1 MMMSYQETYSRWRAS
16 VKEEYLLKELEAIQ
30 DDDAQIRERF
40 IGDLPFGTAGL
51 RGILGAGTMR
61 MNRYVIGR
69 ATQGLADYLLTGGKS
84 GRCMVIAYDS
94 RQFSLEFA
102 RETACVFA
110 GNGIQACIF
119 KQLTSVPELS
129 FAVRHLK
136 ADGGVVITASHNP
149 REYNGYKVYSPY
161 GGQLGPEESL
171 EVMKSI
177 RRLDPFKD
185 IKRIGYQEGVET
197 GMIREIG
204 EEIDRLYYESM
215 VALCG
220 DEPAE
225 NLKVVY
231 TPLHGAGLRT
241 AEHVFPAAGIA
252 NLFIVEEQRMPD
264 GLFPTVNSPNPEDP
278 DAMKMALAL
287 AGRLEADLAIGTD
300 PDADRMGAA
309 LRRQDGT
316 YVMLTGNQI
325 GCLLVNYLLEKRRSS
340 GLLRPSDYIVK
351 SFVSTDMA
359 DAIARYYGVN
369 SYTVMTGFRFIAEL
383 IKKNEQTND
392 GFIFG
397 FEESYGFL
405 AGTFARDKDGVLGAL
420 LLCKAAQYY
429 RKQNQSLLDVLEML
443 YQAHGYYLDGV
454 KNIVFKG
461 LDGMEKMKS
470 IMAGLRLKP
479 VARVGDLKVQY
490 TEDYLSRKRTAADG
504 TVTDVELP
512 AADAIKLI
520 LENSAWI
527 CIRPSGTEPKIK
539 IYYAVCESTRE
550 ESEHRLKNISAGFEK
565 MI

>member
-1 MMMSYQETYSRWRAS
+1 
-16 VKEEYLLKELEAIQ
+16 
-30 DDDAQIRERF
+30 
-40 IGDLPFGTAGL
+40 
-51 RGILGAGTMR
+51 MR

-94 RQFSLEFA
+94 RQFSFEFA

-136 ADGGVVITASHNP
+136 ADGGIVITASHNP

-171 EVMKSI
+171 EVMKNI
-177 RRLDPFKD
+177 QRLDPFAD
-185 IKRIGYQEGVET
+185 VKRTGYQEGVDS

-215 VALCG
+215 VVLCG
-220 DEPAE
+220 DEPDE

-241 AEHVFPAAGIA
+241 VEHVFPDAGIM
-252 NLFIVEEQRMPD
+252 NLSIVEEQRMPD

-278 DAMKMALAL
+278 GAMKMAIVL

-309 LRRQDGT
+309 VRRQDGN

-325 GCLLVNYLLEKRRSS
+325 GCLLVNYLLEKRQSS
-340 GLLRPSDYIVK
+340 GMLRPSDYIVK

-359 DAIARYYGVN
+359 DAIARHYGVN

-405 AGTFARDKDGVLGAL
+405 AGTFARDKDGVLAAL
-420 LLCKAAQYY
+420 LLCKAAQHY
-429 RKQNQSLLDVLEML
+429 RKRNQSLLDVLETL
-443 YQAHGYYLDGV
+443 YQNHGYYLDGV
-454 KNIVFKG
+454 KNIAFKG
-461 LDGMEKMKS
+461 LDGMDQMKS

-479 VARVGDLKVQY
+479 VARVGDLAVQY

-504 TVTDVELP
+504 TVSDIELP

-520 LENSAWI
+520 MENSAWI

-539 IYYAVCESTRE
+539 IYYAVRESTRE
-550 ESEHRLKNISAGFEK
+550 ESENRLKNIATGFEK